1 MAQGLTTV
9 IALAEASCLVPSTDI
24 VALPV
29 TAAQGRYVIL
39 MHVYKHSH
47 RKLTQKENN
56 KS

>member
-29 TAAQGRYVIL
+29 TAAQGRYVTL